1 MNGSIGKTLKE
12 ATAALQAAQISE
24 PRKEAVT
31 LLMHTLNRD
40 RAYVIAHPE
49 RELTDNEDHLF
60 RDVVRRRA
68 SREPLQYITGVQEF
82 FNLNFEV
89 TPAVLIPRPETEL
102 IVEAALNLL
111 KSEDT
116 PLIADIGTGSGCIAI
131 SLLHQMPGAHA
142 VGIDISWNALDVA
155 RRNGERHRV
164 LGRFALEQADGLS
177 ALRRSPTFSAIVS
190 NPPYI
195 QTNEIP
201 SLQPEVRD
209 YEPLSA
215 LVAGDDGL
223 SHIRILVRDAA
234 ACLQPGGYL
243 IFEIGFDQS
252 DAVKA
257 LLDLTTWDL
266 IEVKEDLQHIPRAF
280 VLRKK

>member
-1 MNGSIGKTLKE
+1 MNGSIGKILSE
-12 ATAALQAAQISE
+12 ATAALQSAQITA
-24 PRKEAVT
+24 PRMEAVT

-49 RELTDNEDHLF
+49 RELNEDEDHRF
-60 RDVVRRRA
+60 REFVRRRA

-82 FNLNFEV
+82 FTLQFEV

-102 IVEAALNLL
+102 TVEAALNVLR
-111 KSEDT
+111 SADA
-116 PLIADIGTGSGCIAI
+116 PLIADVGTGSGCIAI
-131 SLLHQMPGAHA
+131 SLLYELPGAHA
-142 VGIDISWNALDVA
+142 VGIDISSNALDLA

-164 LGRFALEQADGLS
+164 LRRFALVQADGLS

-195 QTNEIP
+195 PTNEIKC
-201 SLQPEVRD
+201 LQPEVRD

-223 SHIRILVRDAA
+223 SHIRVLVRDAVP
-234 ACLQPGGYL
+234 CLQPGGYL

-252 DAVKA
+252 DAVRA
-257 LLDLTTWDL
+257 FLDLTTWDL
-266 IEVKEDLQHIPRAF
+266 IEVKRDLQQIPRVL